1 MANLSKYAK
10 QRIISL
16 KESGLTNR
24 EVVEVLKQEGTTG
37 IRVTMQVVRRCHKRY
52 QGSGRPTLRTSF
64 LLNAIE
70 DIMQADDE
78 ATAIQIRSYL
88 LWHGHRLLSLST
100 ILRGRRE
107 LGWTYRGS
115 AYCQL
120 IRQANKEKRLE
131 WARANIQD
139 NFEDVVW
146 TDETSVQLECHKR
159 FCYRKKGERPRPK
172 PRARWR
178 NVQ

>member
-1 MANLSKYAK
+1 M
-10 QRIISL
+10 
-16 KESGLTNR
+16 
-24 EVVEVLKQEGTTG
+24 
-37 IRVTMQVVRRCHKRY
+37 
-52 QGSGRPTLRTSF
+52 RTSA
-64 LLNAIE
+64 LLNTIE
-70 DIMQADDE
+70 DVMQADDE
-78 ATAIQIRSYL
+78 ATAVQIRSYL
-88 LWHGHRLLSLST
+88 LRHGHGLLSLST

-131 WARANIQD
+131 WARAHIQD

-159 FCYRKKGERPRPK
+159 LLQEERRTTLPK
-172 PRARWR
+172 ASCQASSQGACVGR
-178 NVQ
+178 NWMAWSHRNLYF